1 MTETWIIFA
10 KAVCCGCAATGFAIL
25 FNTEKKVLPFIWMGG
40 FLVGL
45 VKFIFL
51 SSLLGAGITLASF
64 AGAITI
70 GLIGIPIALKLNVP
84 TVVVNIASVIPLVP
98 GAFAYRTM
106 LGLMK
111 LTRAIDEDYSRILS
125 ETVRNGVLTL
135 FVIIAIAIGIVVPMI
150 IFEKRITKNYLARN

>member
-25 FNTEKKVLPFIWMGG
+25 FNTAKKVLPFIWMGG

-51 SSLLGAGITLASF
+51 SSVLSAGITLVSF

-70 GLIGIPIALKLNVP
+70 GLIGILIALKLEVP
-84 TVVVNIASVIPLVP
+84 TVIVTIPCVIPLVP

-111 LTRAIDEDYSRILS
+111 LTRAIDEEYSNVLS
-125 ETVRNGVLTL
+125 ETVRNGVLAL
-135 FVIIAIAIGIVVPMI
+135 FVIMAIALGIVVPMLI
-150 IFEKRITKNYLARN
+150 LEKRIAKSYLS